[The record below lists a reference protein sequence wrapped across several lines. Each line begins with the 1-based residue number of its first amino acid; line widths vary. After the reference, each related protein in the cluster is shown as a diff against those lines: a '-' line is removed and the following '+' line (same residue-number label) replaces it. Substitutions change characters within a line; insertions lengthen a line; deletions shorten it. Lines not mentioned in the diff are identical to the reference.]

1 MDEKKELPEEESG
14 KPVSQWQRT
23 KESWYDKIPLTVR
36 QLDVIIWGGTAAL
49 ILVFILIGLDAAGV
63 F

>member
-14 KPVSQWQRT
+14 KAVSQWQRT